1 MTATLESPPT
11 REALHDQLV
20 ASRIAGRVATPRD
33 NNLRNFAKMSRREP
47 GFTFGLRPTGT
58 WTPEDVLAL
67 MAERVGVSPDPTFT
81 EGVDTIDPA
90 KTIAALDAMSARLA
104 LAAGRRE
111 RVLVATGHPAGILA
125 IHLEIVTAL
134 RSRGC
139 PVLMPAAGAGY
150 TSERGQFR
158 EIRHLGGVAMISGG
172 GGLEHTHSPLPMERM
187 LGALADAGAPPP
199 DLVVADHGW
208 AGAAGQAGV
217 DTVGFADCNDPA
229 LFVGEAEGLI
239 RVTVPLDDN
248 VEPLLYGPLTAYLLQ
263 GVAAG

>member
-1 MTATLESPPT
+1 MTTALDAAPT
-11 REALHDQLV
+11 REALLDQLV

-33 NNLRNFAKMSRREP
+33 NNLRNFGKMSRREP
-47 GFTFGLRPTGT
+47 GYTFGLRPTGT
-58 WTPEDVLAL
+58 WTPGDVLAL
-67 MAERVGVSPDPTFT
+67 MAEKVGVSPDPAFT

-90 KTIAALDAMSARLA
+90 RTVAALEAMSARLA

-125 IHLEIVTAL
+125 IHLDVVAAL
-134 RSRGC
+134 RARGC
-139 PVLMPAAGAGY
+139 PVLTPAAGAGY

-187 LGALADAGAPPP
+187 LAALSAAGQPPP

-229 LFVGEAEGLI
+229 LFVSEAEGLVRI
-239 RVTVPLDDN
+239 VVPLDDN
-248 VEPLLYGPLTAYLLQ
+248 VEPMLYAPLTAYLLQ
-263 GVAAG
+263 GVAAV